1 MDLHQGKDQVG
12 SNTPSKVNP
21 KSTLNQPRK
30 IDTASSSYEEKVRK
44 GEISKTAN
52 GSKSDTSASGNVGKS
67 PSKKNKKNNSEQPGK
82 EDI

>member
-30 IDTASSSYEEKVRK
+30 IDIASSSYEEKVRK

-67 PSKKNKKNNSEQPGK
+67 PSKKNSEQPGK
-82 EDI
+82 ENI